1 MFFTSRQIKKMEVLK
16 TIIES
21 EEVSLTE
28 ISNKYNLNKRM
39 IKILIEELESEWKN
53 INIEKFPVIIEERQ
67 VRIIGQNDRESCLS
81 FIFSLNTKYYSE
93 SPIFKVLRFFWN
105 IDIRL

>member
-21 EEVSLTE
+21 EEVSLSE

-67 VRIIGQNDRESCLS
+67 VRIISQNDRESCLS
-81 FIFSLNTKYYSE
+81 FIFSLNTKYSSE
-93 SPIFKVLRFFWN
+93 SPIFKVLRFFFG
-105 IDIRL
+105 I

>member
-21 EEVSLTE
+21 EEVSLSE

-53 INIEKFPVIIEERQ
+53 INIEKFPVIIEER
-67 VRIIGQNDRESCLS
+67 
-81 FIFSLNTKYYSE
+81 
-93 SPIFKVLRFFWN
+93 
-105 IDIRL
+105 